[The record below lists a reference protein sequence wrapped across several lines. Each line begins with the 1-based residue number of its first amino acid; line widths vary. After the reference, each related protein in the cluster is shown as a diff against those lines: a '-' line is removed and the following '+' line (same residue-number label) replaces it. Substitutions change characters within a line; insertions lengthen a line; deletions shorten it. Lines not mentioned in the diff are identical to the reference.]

1 MLLYYLLEM
10 CNFLLCYFL
19 ECINIMLNL
28 IYLKKEAKSFVNFV
42 QDDFKFKEVNK
53 NEKGEKDYE
62 TKINELEKYVKE
74 LETNLKE
81 EKIKNE
87 NLNKRIEKLENM
99 LNRSPDKKHILELD
113 KEIELFREYN
123 KFTPEEKL
131 LSIKFVSVFQDISFT
146 IVEKNTTL
154 FSDIEKIL
162 YNKYQHYKPFENYF
176 LANGQKINR
185 NLTLKENNIR
195 DNIVI
200 TLGSDRDD

>member
-1 MLLYYLLEM
+1 M

-99 LNRSPDKKHILELD
+99 LNRSPEKKHILELD

-154 FSDIEKIL
+154 FSDIEKFYI
-162 YNKYQHYKPFENYF
+162 
-176 LANGQKINR
+176 INI
-185 NLTLKENNIR
+185 NIINHLKTIFWLM
-195 DNIVI
+195 DKK
-200 TLGSDRDD
+200 

>member
-1 MLLYYLLEM
+1 
-10 CNFLLCYFL
+10 
-19 ECINIMLNL
+19 MLNL

-81 EKIKNE
+81 EKIKKE

-99 LNRSPDKKHILELD
+99 LNRSPEKKHILELD

-176 LANGQKINR
+176 LANGQKINK

>member
-1 MLLYYLLEM
+1 M

>member
-1 MLLYYLLEM
+1 MLLYNLLEM

-99 LNRSPDKKHILELD
+99 LNRSPEKKHILELD

>member
-99 LNRSPDKKHILELD
+99 LNRSPEKKHILELD

>member
-1 MLLYYLLEM
+1 M

-99 LNRSPDKKHILELD
+99 LNRSPEKKHILELD